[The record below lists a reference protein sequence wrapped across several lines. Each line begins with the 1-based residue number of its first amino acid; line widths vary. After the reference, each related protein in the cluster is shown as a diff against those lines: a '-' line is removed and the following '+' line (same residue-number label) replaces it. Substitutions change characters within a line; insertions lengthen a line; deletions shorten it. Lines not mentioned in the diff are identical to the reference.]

1 MKLVIKMGI
10 IGNVLDNYKF
20 SDTVFL
26 KESSE
31 LKEKYDAL
39 VKLSKEFPNNSD
51 LQEELFIVKKGL
63 DGEEEIK
70 YQLSKSNIGMFVLH
84 DIRLQYEDLK
94 AQIDYVVVTKYAC
107 YFIECKNL
115 VGNITVNEKGD
126 FIREYQIAD
135 RKIKKGMYSPLR
147 QVESQRSV
155 FKKIWLAGKESN
167 AIIRGIR
174 KLTSDEFFN
183 NTYKVLV
190 VAANNET
197 ILDTKYAPFDIKYK
211 VLKADALI
219 RQMQY
224 DLDHSN
230 KQDWGTRKETEEWAN
245 SILRQNIE
253 TNVDYYEYYKLLLRL
268 NNMIDSKQQDQRLR
282 DRLIEFRKERAQEMN
297 IPAYYVYTNDELEML
312 VSLKPKTL
320 EKLID
325 FNILTPIKIKTHGV
339 KIIEEIKNFL
349 DS

>member
-1 MKLVIKMGI
+1 MAINDLIDRLTNKFTDTIIIKDENELEKQVGALTELI
-10 IGNVLDNYKF
+10 RKYPNNDDL
-20 SDTVFL
+20 L
-26 KESSE
+26 KKKRICELGLLGEKEIEFE
-31 LKEKYDAL
+31 LKNA
-39 VKLSKEFPNNSD
+39 
-51 LQEELFIVKKGL
+51 
-63 DGEEEIK
+63 
-70 YQLSKSNIGMFVLH
+70 NIGMYVLH
-84 DIRLQYEDLK
+84 DVNIEYEDLK